1 MTVVM
6 MCKKR
11 YTIKILLI
19 KPGFFCGVYRSIGL
33 YERIKI

>member
-19 KPGFFCGVYRSIGL
+19 NLVFFVVSIGL